1 MEKTVDP
8 LIQRILKELKEEITD
23 KYDLSEMRVFGSTAR
38 GDRRVDSD
46 IDVFVHLHLVNRQI
60 EEALFDV
67 AYELEIKYDCLIDL
81 IVFSDEAL
89 KGKHAGTPI
98 YEKVLSEGTVI

>member
-1 MEKTVDP
+1 MDQ
-8 LIQRILKELKEEITD
+8 LIQRILKELKKKITA

-38 GDRRVDSD
+38 GDRRSDSD
-46 IDVFVHLHLVNRQI
+46 IDVFVQLNKVNRQT
-60 EEALFDV
+60 EEELFDI

-89 KGKHAGTPI
+89 KGKYAGTPI
-98 YEKVLSEGTVI
+98 YKKVLSEGTVI